1 MTQALKLLH
10 GTITNVMPS
19 EGESEERFIE
29 GYFTDGLVDTYG
41 HMIDEGPMR
50 KAIEEYKR
58 WGNIRDMHGNP
69 VATAVEI
76 GTKAWNYVKA
86 KVVDDGAWQ
95 RAKGNIYKGFS
106 VGILVLN
113 GEFVSARSVPVEKF
127 AGLSQSVVDA
137 IIKSGEIFKITDLE
151 LVEISLVDRP
161 ANPRATVLSVKNLD
175 GSSYLP
181 SVIDGSALL
190 KGMYAGK
197 ALNGD
202 NEMKDEVTEIVED
215 EVDVVESTDTEKDKE
230 VVQHEAESA
239 DVEQEPETEK
249 PVLEAAEPE
258 KPMEVAVVEHK
269 STDPVIIALSEKI
282 DALSSLVERMA
293 GTIETLS
300 SSATEEPTEAAAIEP
315 IVVENSIEPSEAFIE
330 RLAEE
335 VSKKIIAERKAVVS
349 TEDVEQEGEPSNY
362 KTLKLTQ
369 LRRGIAEHVAASL
382 TRR

>member
-41 HMIDEGPMR
+41 HMIDEEPMR

-86 KVVDDGAWQ
+86 KIVDDGAWQ

-113 GEFVSARSVPVEKF
+113 GEFVSVRSVPAEKF

-181 SVIDGSALL
+181 SVIDGVDVL
-190 KGMYAGK
+190 KSMYVEK

-202 NEMKDEVTEIVED
+202 NEMKDKVTEVVGG
-215 EVDVVESTDTEKDKE
+215 EVDVVESTDAEKDKE
-230 VVQHEAESA
+230 VVQHEAEFA
-239 DVEQEPETEK
+239 DVEQES
-249 PVLEAAEPE
+249 EAEDIVPD
-258 KPMEVAVVEHK
+258 VAVKSIKEPIVEQK
-269 STDPVIIALSEKI
+269 SADPVIIALSEKI
-282 DALSSLVERMA
+282 DALSSLVEKMA
-293 GTIETLS
+293 VVIEGLS
-300 SSATEEPTEAAAIEP
+300 NPTTEEVISDAVAEP
-315 IVVENSIEPSEAFIE
+315 SVVENSIEPSEAFIE

-335 VSKKIIAERKAVVS
+335 VSKKIIAERKSVVN
-349 TEDVEQEGEPSNY
+349 TENVEEQDEPSNY